1 MTYNFVSKSSL
12 ALPFMSQPPFADRR
26 RSPFGGSLAFF
37 TTFQEM
43 YNDSDGSNSDII
55 KKSCTGFHPPGWVEG
70 LFLVCSQKTGESFN
84 ELRSQNEKENG
95 LCDSAQS
102 GKVKQRTAERHLF

>member
-1 MTYNFVSKSSL
+1 MIYNFVSKSSL
-12 ALPFMSQPPFADRR
+12 AFPFMSQPPFADRR
-26 RSPFGGSLAFF
+26 RSPLRGSLAF

-55 KKSCTGFHPPGWVEG
+55 KKSYTGFHPPGWVEG
-70 LFLVCSQKTGESFN
+70 LFLVCPQKTGESFN

-95 LCDSAQS
+95 LCDSVQS
-102 GKVKQRTAERHLF
+102 EKV